1 MKLQKLAFYLVI
13 LTVLITIISLSFGIP
28 LWLKYF
34 TMVLLLSLGG
44 YYILLIYQLLISNK
58 KMNELYSGLISF
70 ILLILTCTFLA
81 LFQSVRTDNILTIL
95 NILTVLNG
103 IYPIFL
109 ILKFRYNDL
118 VLKHFILAAC
128 LIGVGAFA

>member
-1 MKLQKLAFYLVI
+1 MKLQKFAFALVI
-13 LTVLITIISLSFGIP
+13 LLIFSTIISLSFGIP

-44 YYILLIYQLLISNK
+44 YYILQIYQLLISNK
-58 KMNELYSGLISF
+58 KLNELYPGLISF

-103 IYPIFL
+103 IFPIL
-109 ILKFRYNDL
+109 LVVKSRYNDL